1 MRQLFL
7 FIVFMMLSLVIVNCE
22 NTNKDRE
29 MFFEYLKSTD
39 ISNLSNNFV
48 VVVIPDHACQ
58 SCQMDAL
65 EYLQILSKKN
75 SIFILTQ
82 FQSEKAWRVKLDNYV
97 HTQNLIFDKE
107 NRFSEIFNVGYYP
120 KLILISKNDF
130 NVNELTFEN
139 KNSLKRLI
147 LDFVYEAE

>member
-1 MRQLFL
+1 MRQLLIFIVFIILSL
-7 FIVFMMLSLVIVNCE
+7 FIVNCDKF
-22 NTNKDRE
+22 NKDKE
-29 MFFEYLKSTD
+29 IFFEYLKSTD

-65 EYLQILSKKN
+65 EYLQILSKRN

-97 HTQNLIFDKE
+97 HTQNLIFDNE
-107 NRFSEIFNVGYYP
+107 NRFSKIFNVGYYP
-120 KLILISKNDF
+120 KLILISKIDF

-139 KNSLKRLI
+139 KNSIKRQI